1 MDHFYYRSAKT
12 IHSKWTRH
20 EAFRSEI
27 LSNKERL
34 EKVTE
39 TGNALLQSKP
49 EMAEMIGP
57 KISELGTEFV
67 SLEQKTEEKGER
79 LFDSKRADIHSQV
92 NFRFRFLSGS
102 DFLLTLLQITK
113 CFGSFFWTLSF
124 WYFDCSIKLWNWK
137 PYKLLPPPPSSLN
150 PIAMP

>member
-1 MDHFYYRSAKT
+1 MDCFYYRSAKT

-92 NFRFRFLSGS
+92 NFRFRFFKREIVLAHA
-102 DFLLTLLQITK
+102 
-113 CFGSFFWTLSF
+113 SFFEICHFVTNLTCWL
-124 WYFDCSIKLWNWK
+124 YREKSI
-137 PYKLLPPPPSSLN
+137 
-150 PIAMP
+150 

>member
-1 MDHFYYRSAKT
+1 MDCFYYRSAKT

-92 NFRFRFLSGS
+92 NFRFRFFRGS
-102 DFLLTLLQITK
+102 ELLLMLLQITK
-113 CFGSFFWTLSF
+113 CFGSFF
-124 WYFDCSIKLWNWK
+124 
-137 PYKLLPPPPSSLN
+137 
-150 PIAMP
+150 